1 MPWEVFH
8 DQERAAMFRFHG
20 KRAFV
25 GHMAGTRR
33 IMIMMNDPSLTR
45 EEDTPFDA
53 GYTALAAQAQ
63 AQAGLGAGARAGA
76 RVEWRRLPG
85 VEAAVCCSDLP
96 PSRGMIAESAL
107 LTPYSR
113 W

>member
-1 MPWEVFH
+1 
-8 DQERAAMFRFHG
+8 
-20 KRAFV
+20 
-25 GHMAGTRR
+25 
-33 IMIMMNDPSLTR
+33 MMNDPELTR
-45 EEDTPFDA
+45 EEDTPFEA

-63 AQAGLGAGARAGA
+63 AQAGLGAGAGA
-76 RVEWRRLPG
+76 RGEWRRLTG
-85 VEAAVCCSDLP
+85 MEAALRCSDLP

>member
-1 MPWEVFH
+1 VPWEVFH

-76 RVEWRRLPG
+76 RVEWSGGDCREWRRQC
-85 VEAAVCCSDLP
+85 AARICHP
-96 PSRGMIAESAL
+96 PVV
-107 LTPYSR
+107 
-113 W
+113 